1 MVGLEVILVLGAHL
15 HLEMKP
21 DLEIRSRLRSDY
33 SSCLVKLL
41 SAD

>member
-15 HLEMKP
+15 HLGMKN
-21 DLEIRSRLRSDY
+21 DLEIRSQLRSDC
-33 SSCLVKLL
+33 SSCLLKLW